1 METEGEKMEYRTV
14 EPQRDPKFLRLP
26 DRESFDK
33 IVARA
38 NDGEAEALS
47 ALHRLLDQ
55 HPQIWKQVGDLNRH
69 AVTTLINMIADGNTL
84 LQQAIAKSIEQLVS
98 DLTETET
105 PSMIE
110 QLLISQVVC
119 TWLECQLAI
128 SFLADLGGETLVR
141 SRFHLKL
148 QESSQRRF
156 SSSVLALQHYRRRE
170 VEIARLKCKVV
181 LDARKAKI
189 GYEEKLAVDHPWL
202 HSRP

>member
-55 HPQIWKQVGDLNRH
+55 HPQIWRQVGDLNRH
-69 AVTTLINMIADGNTL
+69 AVTTLVNMIADGNTL
-84 LQQAIAKSIEQLVS
+84 LQQSIAKSTEQLVS

-105 PSMIE
+105 PSMME
-110 QLLISQVVC
+110 QLLIRAYFKTVPTQRSSKQAVQIRE
-119 TWLECQLAI
+119 T
-128 SFLADLGGETLVR
+128 GG
-141 SRFHLKL
+141 HN
-148 QESSQRRF
+148 
-156 SSSVLALQHYRRRE
+156 
-170 VEIARLKCKVV
+170 ARIV
-181 LDARKAKI
+181 
-189 GYEEKLAVDHPWL
+189 
-202 HSRP
+202 